1 MPTRKYLATLQIEG
15 DEVPVAGFSFSA
27 PPGALGVQA
36 DVTVAD
42 VTLSYD
48 RGAPFTLTLRH
59 ETGDT
64 PKTRLIKNGKVA
76 GDNRAIALG
85 RVGGN
90 LAPADSYSIKGID
103 TIGDRWRLAPR
114 IPIIIYD
121 PAVVTI
127 EDGETDTNV
136 NDSVGNRIYAEL
148 IEISALDLNQILSFA
163 YVTKAGFAEVI
174 HNLPNYQIPRADFTL
189 NANYHSIA
197 ASFYSYFKPIVFED
211 DNRLFILDI
220 YGELPEGIVTGA
232 RTVQADGY
240 ITYSKAKPET
250 AVVNA
255 VLLSH
260 KEISVQSFIDDELPE
275 GVTQRT
281 EVEVKNVGTY
291 GETGWQQTLF
301 RRYIAE
307 IHDDADDPG
316 KITSEVVWRVETRVT
331 GKDENGIVR
340 ELLVEDQIDRYSNS
354 WRLKLGYTK
363 QVTVYAENGAGSALL
378 QQALTETNQLIWRP
392 NPQAPGEYLKVWS
405 LTQTEGLVVVEG
417 DPEEDPEAVVRTPL
431 VEATRNRTVPDDE
444 SASIERMPISSVS
457 EYWRNTGADQIE
469 IEVTKID
476 HLTNR
481 TENTKTVQHVG
492 TNSVRVRNGESINTR
507 QVLLTDPDSDEA
519 NGAREPISFD
529 AGYIPYA
536 VAKELALRALEQANN
551 PKDTISCQLVS
562 FDGGIRRGSIR
573 RIQDR
578 DGNEVTAIITGYSVT
593 GTQQGRGLITISQ
606 SIEGVVIV

>member
-1 MPTRKYLATLQIEG
+1 MERRKYLPTLQVDG
-15 DEVPVAGFSFSA
+15 DEVPIAGFSFSA
-27 PPGALGVQA
+27 PAGALGVLA
-36 DVTVAD
+36 DVRVAD
-42 VTLSYD
+42 IALSFD

-59 ETGDT
+59 EGDDT
-64 PKTRLIKNGKVA
+64 PKSRLIKNGKVA
-76 GDNRAIALG
+76 GDTRSIAIG
-85 RVGGN
+85 RIGGN
-90 LAPADSYSIKGID
+90 LSPADSYSLKGID
-103 TIGDRWRLAPR
+103 TIGDRWKLAPR
-114 IPIIIYD
+114 IPIILYD

-127 EDGETDTNV
+127 EDGEDDSNV
-136 NDSVGNRIYAEL
+136 NDADGNRIYAEL
-148 IEISALDLNQILSFA
+148 MEISDLDLNQVLSFA
-163 YVTKAGFAEVI
+163 YVTKAGFDEVI

-189 NANYHSIA
+189 NANFHSIA
-197 ASFYSYFKPIVFED
+197 ASFYGYFKPIVFED

-220 YGELPEGIVTGA
+220 YGELPEGIITGA
-232 RTVQADGY
+232 RTVQANGY
-240 ITYSKAKPET
+240 INYTKSKPET

-260 KEISVQSFIDDELPE
+260 KEISVQSFVDDELPE
-275 GVTQRT
+275 GVSQRT
-281 EVEVKNVGTY
+281 EIEVKNVGTY

-307 IHDDADDPG
+307 IHDDEENPS
-316 KITSEVVWRVETRVT
+316 KITAEIVWRVEERVT

-340 ELLVEDQIDRYSNS
+340 ELMVTDQIDRYSNS

-363 QVTVYAENGAGSALL
+363 NVTAYAEDGTGSALM
-378 QQALTETNQLIWRP
+378 QQVLTERNQLVWRP
-392 NPQAPGEYLKVWS
+392 NPAAPGEYLKVWS

-417 DPEEDPEAVVRTPL
+417 DPEEEPESVVRTPL
-431 VEATRNRTVPDDE
+431 IEATRNRTVPDDE

-457 EYWRNTGADQIE
+457 EYWRTTGADQIE

-507 QVLLTDPDSDEA
+507 QVLITDPDSDEE

-551 PKDTISCQLVS
+551 PKPTISCELAS

-578 DGNEVTAIITGYSVT
+578 DGNEVTAIVTGYTVT

-606 SIEGVVIV
+606 SIEGVVIA